1 MIYKVITDF
10 GENLE
15 TILKYFQKDYNI
27 IFYKNV
33 IYMADKEDTETKK
46 DVKRFASEIIKQD
59 FYLQEINENNLKY
72 EPPQVV
78 EWCKEQFVRLDTLRF
93 EAKQQE
99 ELKAMLEFINAIE
112 KNLNEL
118 TS

>member
-15 TILKYFQKDYNI
+15 TILKHFQNDYNI
-27 IFYKNV
+27 MFYKNV
-33 IYMADKEDTETKK
+33 IYLADKEAIETKK
-46 DVKRFASEIIKQD
+46 EVKQFASKIIKQD

-78 EWCKEQFVRLDTLRF
+78 EWCKDQFIRLDTLKF

-99 ELKAMLEFINAIE
+99 ELKAMLEFISAIG
-112 KNLNEL
+112 KNLEEL